1 MKNLRTYIVKALY
14 PMCSE
19 EVQILIDQMQNNSD
33 KFTELFDDVPY
44 RRDDPWAK
52 ALRGGSFELID
63 SVALRQ
69 QLKLLKG
76 KYAKQLILEGLLKP
90 NNIEEKR
97 EATLNM
103 FDSIL
108 KTATQGKSSQPTKLV
123 IPPEQLKAMKQM
135 ADSHAMSSRPAKR
148 TAKARK

>member
-90 NNIEEKR
+90 NKIEETR
-97 EATLNM
+97 ESTLNM

-108 KTATQGKSSQPTKLV
+108 KTATQGKSTQPTTIRMSKAQYDVAKKL
-123 IPPEQLKAMKQM
+123 
-135 ADSHAMSSRPAKR
+135 ADAENAKR